1 MDDFTIDI
9 NKRYSF
15 ANYLTWIDDKRRELF
30 DGFIKIMTPAPS
42 SFHQEVSTELLTM
55 FKNYLKN
62 KKCKVFHAPFD
73 VRLPNSDETD
83 DDKIFTV
90 VQPDISVICDLSK
103 IDKRGCL
110 GAPDLIVEIVLLN
123 SKRDIEDKFKL
134 YEKYGVKEYWI
145 VYPYE
150 KSISVFVLKNKK
162 YQLEGMYAERGKV
175 KVNIFDDFYIDIEE
189 VFSSADDYR

>member
-30 DGFIKIMTPAPS
+30 DGFIKIMTPVPS

-55 FKNYLKN
+55 FKNYLKK

-110 GAPDLIVEIVLLN
+110 GAPDLIVEIVSLN